1 MPPDEHLK
9 ILVIDDDVLDRMAVR
24 RALRGSEPPI
34 TVEEADESAV
44 AFDRLAR
51 ESFDCLILDYR
62 LPGTD
67 GLTVLREI
75 RGRGIRTPVIIT
87 TGQGDER
94 LAVELLKAGATDY
107 LAKASL
113 SPENLTLSIR
123 NAIRVS
129 RAEEQTAQTESALR
143 ESEARFRT
151 MADSAPVLLWMG
163 DESGARQFFNQSWLS
178 FTGRTLEQETG
189 RGWQQVFH
197 PDDLAQCLVIYN
209 AALQSRQPF
218 ELETR
223 LRRADGEFRWVLESG
238 TPRLTPDGKF
248 VGYIGSGVDITDRKQ
263 ATERQR
269 FLAEASQLLAS
280 SLDSSVVLTT
290 LAQLV
295 VPYLAD
301 WCTVDLVDLVE
312 SETQYNRLAVSVA
325 NPEHDA
331 LALELQRAYTFGKD
345 DESVIASVLRTGQP
359 VRYETIS
366 SEFRAALDD
375 GLQALGTQ
383 VGITSLMSVPL
394 TARDHSFGVIS
405 FATGWFGRAFT
416 AGDQALVEDLARRA
430 SVAIDNAQLY
440 REAQEAI
447 KTREV
452 FLSVAS
458 HELRTPLTSLSGNA
472 QLLERRVL
480 RESSLNERDR
490 RALRVIVE
498 QSARLQRMIEALL
511 DISRLQNG
519 QLSIQ
524 RAPMDLSALARRIVE
539 EMQPALERHT
549 VVLLDSVESLPIMG
563 DELRLEQVLQNLIQN
578 AIKYSPKGGAV
589 EIKLY
594 RTADRA
600 GVAITDHGIGVPQS
614 AIPQLFKRFYR
625 APNVSGGQISG
636 IGVGLFVVKE
646 IVTLHGGTIEI
657 ASVENEGSTFT
668 IELPLAPPSP

>member
-1 MPPDEHLK
+1 MPPDERLK

-44 AFDRLAR
+44 AFDRLSR
-51 ESFDCLILDYR
+51 ETFDCLILDYR

-94 LAVELLKAGATDY
+94 LAVELIKAGATDY

-163 DESGARQFFNQSWLS
+163 DESGARQFFNQSWLA

-189 RGWQQVFH
+189 RGWEHVFH
-197 PDDLAQCLVIYN
+197 PDDLAQCLVIYD

-223 LRRADGEFRWVLESG
+223 LRRVDGEFRWVLESG

-290 LAQLV
+290 LAHLV

-301 WCTVDLVDLVE
+301 WCTVDLVDLLE

-331 LALELQRAYTFGKD
+331 LALELQRTYTSGKD
-345 DESVIASVLRTGQP
+345 DESVIASVIRTGQS
-359 VRYETIS
+359 VRHEMIS

-394 TARDHSFGVIS
+394 TARDQIFGVIS
-405 FATGWFGRAFT
+405 FATGWFGRTYT
-416 AGDQALVEDLARRA
+416 AGDLALVEDLARRA

-440 REAQEAI
+440 REAQEAV

-458 HELRTPLTSLSGNA
+458 HELKTPLTSLSGNA

-498 QSARLQRMIEALL
+498 QSARLQKMIEALL

-524 RAPMDLSALARRIVE
+524 RAPMDLSALTRRIVE

-549 VVLLDSVESLPIMG
+549 VVLVDSVESLQIMG

-594 RTADRA
+594 RTADHA

-668 IELPLAPPSP
+668 IELPLAA